1 MLTRHPKQLL
11 VIIAEAALEKP
22 LCADVKRL
30 GAHGYTVVD
39 VRGEGS
45 MGIREGSWEAD
56 RTVQMSVIC
65 EPEVADSIASHVMA
79 RYAPHYGVT
88 LYFAA
93 AEVLR
98 PGKF

>member
-30 GAHGYTVVD
+30 GAQGYTVAD

-45 MGIREGSWEAD
+45 MGVREGRWEAD

-65 EPEVADSIASHVMA
+65 DPEVADNIAAHVMVT
-79 RYAPHYGVT
+79 YAPHYGVT
-88 LYFAA
+88 LYFSP